1 MTIETEITITDLPP
15 AQTVGA
21 KGTTKR
27 AVRWTEGGDY
37 PQTFEVEFW
46 GKRCDM
52 LSGLSIGSKAAI
64 KAELRGREYNGRVY
78 MSLSGINIEAVY
90 RDESR
95 PSAASEDLVPVGGA
109 EPFGDEMPF

>member
-27 AVRWTEGGDY
+27 AVRWQEGGDY
-37 PQTFEVEFW
+37 PQVFEVEFW
-46 GKRCDM
+46 GKKCDM
-52 LSGLSIGSKAAI
+52 LSGLTIGSKATI

-78 MSLSGINIEAVY
+78 MSLSGISIEAVY
-90 RDESR
+90 PAAQEPGHASDDMIPID
-95 PSAASEDLVPVGGA
+95 PS
-109 EPFGDEMPF
+109 EPFGESMPF